1 MRSTLQ
7 TKMIGTIEL
16 SIVMVMG
23 TKNYNSSIV
32 GPEKRPFLEAHPL
45 IGTLQESLNKNEHG
59 RASRSKINAKLFA

>member
-23 TKNYNSSIV
+23 TKNYNSSIA
-32 GPEKRPFLEAHPL
+32 GPEKRPIVRTFNDLKRDT
-45 IGTLQESLNKNEHG
+45 ITVVV
-59 RASRSKINAKLFA
+59 